1 MQNVCQEWDEKAVLD
16 ANGKR
21 IKRKQTTLKTRKS
34 ITGVGRKG
42 EDDDSD
48 DDFKPTKA
56 ATQAKKAS
64 QKPRAKPAAAN
75 DVDDKPP
82 PKKRAPAKKA
92 AAKEESDV
100 DDKPPAAKKRAPAK
114 KPVVENSDV
123 EMIDDDDD
131 PPPSKTKTAKKK
143 VESDDSEEDIV
154 AAAIAKGKGK
164 AKEAIASKRK
174 RLVLYVIRFDST
186 DSFTVALPREKI
198 VKTPISSLPKRNRRR
213 SQKSL
218 IISRKLPCVRSLL
231 LPRGKHRLVRR
242 YRRARG
248 RLQRRE
254 LQRRRSSIVVTTM
267 AT

>member
-34 ITGVGRKG
+34 ITGNGRKG
-42 EDDDSD
+42 EDADSD

-56 ATQAKKAS
+56 VTQARKAPL
-64 QKPRAKPAAAN
+64 KPRAKLAAAN
-75 DVDDKPP
+75 DVDDKPL

-92 AAKEESDV
+92 AAKEESDI

-131 PPPSKTKTAKKK
+131 DPPPLKTKIAKKK
-143 VESDDSEEDIV
+143 VGSIDSGEDIV

-164 AKEAIASKRK
+164 AKEALASKRK
-174 RLVLYVIRFDST
+174 RLVLHV
-186 DSFTVALPREKI
+186 
-198 VKTPISSLPKRNRRR
+198 
-213 SQKSL
+213 
-218 IISRKLPCVRSLL
+218 VRL
-231 LPRGKHRLVRR
+231 
-242 YRRARG
+242 
-248 RLQRRE
+248 
-254 LQRRRSSIVVTTM
+254 
-267 AT
+267 